1 MANQGHYNRC
11 IKLLYSG
18 HFSCCFRYNPV
29 REAEQMPTTDDIWKL
44 LHSKIMNSFS
54 SIKQAFLVFDD
65 VGVQYMMLLTHFTLT
80 SVCIISTLFSHNTS
94 IAIKNSLSSKALPLS
109 FIYLILILD
118 SGLIL
123 LGVID
128 GSHQWET
135 CLKIFILG
143 ESSAT
148 FNCESPSEHK

>member
-1 MANQGHYNRC
+1 MAFLKLTCLILQMANQRHHNRC

-18 HFSCCFRYNPV
+18 KFSCCFRYNPV

-80 SVCIISTLFSHNTS
+80 SVCIISTLFSNFSHNTS
-94 IAIKNSLSSKALPLS
+94 IAIKNSLSSKALLLS
-109 FIYLILILD
+109 FIYLTLIVD

-128 GSHQWET
+128 GSHQ
-135 CLKIFILG
+135 
-143 ESSAT
+143 
-148 FNCESPSEHK
+148 

>member
-80 SVCIISTLFSHNTS
+80 SVYIISTLFS
-94 IAIKNSLSSKALPLS
+94 KLFP
-109 FIYLILILD
+109 
-118 SGLIL
+118 
-123 LGVID
+123 
-128 GSHQWET
+128 
-135 CLKIFILG
+135 
-143 ESSAT
+143 
-148 FNCESPSEHK
+148 

>member
-1 MANQGHYNRC
+1 MACLKLTCLILQMANQGHYNRC

-18 HFSCCFRYNPV
+18 HFSRCFRYNPV

-65 VGVQYMMLLTHFTLT
+65 VGVQYKMLLTHFTLT
-80 SVCIISTLFSHNTS
+80 SVCIISTLFSNFSHNTS
-94 IAIKNSLSSKALPLS
+94 IAIKNSLSSKALLLS
-109 FIYLILILD
+109 FIYLTLILD

-128 GSHQWET
+128 GSHQ
-135 CLKIFILG
+135 
-143 ESSAT
+143 
-148 FNCESPSEHK
+148 

>member
-128 GSHQWET
+128 GSHQ
-135 CLKIFILG
+135 
-143 ESSAT
+143 
-148 FNCESPSEHK
+148 